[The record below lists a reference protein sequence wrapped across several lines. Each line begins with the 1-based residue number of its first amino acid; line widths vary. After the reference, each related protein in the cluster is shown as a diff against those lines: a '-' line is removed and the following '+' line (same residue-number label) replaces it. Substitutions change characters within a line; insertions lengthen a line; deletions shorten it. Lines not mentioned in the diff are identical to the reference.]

1 MLDHQ
6 IDLKLYERQADNS
19 KKLTNFPALLPQVQ
33 GELAS
38 DLMKDPYVFELAG
51 MKEKISEKDIER
63 QMLESIKNVLLE
75 LGKGFSFVG
84 NQYKIS
90 TENKD
95 YFIDL
100 LFYHLELRCY
110 VVVELKNVDFEPAFM
125 GQLQFYVTAV
135 DETIKKDFDNPT
147 IGLLLCK
154 KKDRLSVEW
163 ALKAVNVP
171 VGVASYEVSHCLP
184 TEEEINR
191 LVSINS

>member
-1 MLDHQ
+1 M
-6 IDLKLYERQADNS
+6 
-19 KKLTNFPALLPQVQ
+19 Q

-51 MKEKISEKDIER
+51 LKEKISEKDIER
-63 QMLESIKNVLLE
+63 
-75 LGKGFSFVG
+75 
-84 NQYKIS
+84 
-90 TENKD
+90 
-95 YFIDL
+95 
-100 LFYHLELRCY
+100 R
-110 VVVELKNVDFEPAFM
+110 
-125 GQLQFYVTAV
+125 
-135 DETIKKDFDNPT
+135 
-147 IGLLLCK
+147 LLLCK